1 MRLIDQM
8 ITEALPDEAQVVCC
22 GGRVGVAGIGMLI
35 NWQIGLVMF
44 APLVIWAWSAHRRSR
59 AARNRDHP

>member
-22 GGRVGVAGIGMLI
+22 VGMAAVAGWVVLI

-44 APLVIWAWSAHRRSR
+44 PLVIWAWSAHRRSR

>member
-8 ITEALPDEAQVVCC
+8 ITEALPDEAQVV
-22 GGRVGVAGIGMLI
+22 GGMVGVAIGMLI

-44 APLVIWAWSAHRRSR
+44 PLVIWAWSAHRRSR